1 VAVNLKTEPVSK
13 AFSARAV
20 LDYLRSLWRRPVVR
34 IAVCSLAVCVLTV
47 WAVFWFYYLRYSRVV
62 EERMRRPIFNEPAQ
76 IYAAGDRVD
85 VGETITPAAIVA
97 ELRAA
102 GYASA
107 IEKTVSKTGVYS
119 QRGTALRIAPGP
131 ASYHPNEG
139 ATIHFSAGRVEAITD
154 SEGKLLSSYELEP
167 QLVTALFDSARR
179 SKRRL
184 LTYEEIPTLVT
195 QAIVSIEDRRFF
207 EHNGIN
213 YVRLIEGLFAPILH
227 RHRIE
232 GGSTLTMQMARAFF
246 LTNERSVHRKLAEM
260 TIALVLEHRFT
271 KEQIL
276 SMYVNQVS
284 FGQHGSFDI
293 SGFGEAS
300 QAFFGK
306 DIKNI
311 TLSEAALLA
320 GLVNGPSLYSPFRHP
335 AAAIRRRNLVLQAMF
350 ENHFLTQAQMT
361 AAKEQSLKL
370 APPNIES
377 KNAPFYIDLVRDR
390 LLAQY
395 DERELA
401 TGGIRVYT
409 ALDRDLQQAASEAIQ
424 IGMKQVDAALL
435 RRRTRSI
442 REGIGKTATV
452 HTEVLPG
459 PMPQV
464 ALIALDPHT
473 GQVLALSGG
482 RDYGDSQLDHAVAKR
497 PTGSIFKP
505 FVYAAAL
512 NTALTGDPAKA
523 FTEITMVDATEG
535 TFVFNGEPY
544 SPHNFDPKDSVGLV
558 TAREALAHSIN
569 TATIRLAQMVG
580 YDKVVQLAEAAGI
593 PDLQPTPAMA
603 IGSYD
608 ATPLEMA
615 EAYTVFANQGVRV
628 KPNFIRSVETRSGK
642 TSETVSPAK
651 TTVLDSRVAYV
662 VTDMLQN
669 VIQNGTASSVGAR
682 FTLPAAG
689 KTGSSH
695 DAWFAGYTS
704 NLLCIVWVG
713 NDDYSDLK
721 IEGAHA
727 AAPIWTEFML
737 RAHRLPRYR
746 DMKPFTAP
754 RDVLS
759 VRVDKVTNLPASE
772 SCPDDYQAWFI
783 DGTIPAATCDHPD
796 GPKPNFFE
804 RMFHLGGHQQL
815 VLPPVTE
822 PNPGQPSNLP
832 PQPGGP
838 TVANPDQPATPAS
851 PPEVKKKRGFW
862 KRLFGGGKD
871 KDDKHTGNTDT
882 INKDTGDN
890 GK

>member
-1 VAVNLKTEPVSK
+1 MPVNLKTEPVST
-13 AFSARAV
+13 ASSVHAV
-20 LDYLRSLWRRPVVR
+20 LDYLRSLWRRPAVR
-34 IAVCSLAVCVLTV
+34 IALCSIAVCVLTA
-47 WAVFWFYYLRYSRVV
+47 WAVFWFYYLKYSRVV
-62 EERMRRPIFNEPAQ
+62 DERMRRPIFNEPAQ

-85 VGETITPAAIVA
+85 VGERVTPAAIVA

-102 GYASA
+102 GYTSA
-107 IEKTVSKTGVYS
+107 VEKTVSKTGMFS
-119 QRGTALRIAPGP
+119 QQGAAALRIAPGS
-131 ASYHPNEG
+131 ASYHPKES

-154 SEGKLLSSYELEP
+154 SEGKSLSSYELEP
-167 QLVTALFDSARR
+167 QLVTGLFDPARR

-195 QAIVSIEDRRFF
+195 RAIVSIEDRRFF

-213 YVRLIEGLFAPILH
+213 YVRIVEGLLAPILH

-306 DIKNI
+306 DIKDI
-311 TLSEAALLA
+311 TLPEAALLA
-320 GLVNGPSLYSPFRHP
+320 GLVNGPTLYSPFRHP
-335 AAAIRRRNLVLQAMF
+335 EAAIRRRNLVLQAMF
-350 ENHFLTQAQMT
+350 ENHFLTKAQMT
-361 AAKEQSLKL
+361 AAREQSLKL
-370 APPNIES
+370 APPNVES

-395 DERELA
+395 DERELT

-435 RRRTRSI
+435 RRRTRRV
-442 REGIGKTATV
+442 REATGKTATV
-452 HTEVLPG
+452 RTEVSPG
-459 PMPQV
+459 PTPQV
-464 ALIALDPHT
+464 ALVALDPHT

-482 RDYGDSQLDHAVAKR
+482 RDYGESQLDHAIAKR

-523 FTEITMVDATEG
+523 FTQITMLDATEG
-535 TFVFNGEPY
+535 TFDFNGKSY

-580 YDKVVQLAEAAGI
+580 YDKVVQLAEAAGV
-593 PDLQPTPAMA
+593 PDLQATPAMA

-615 EAYTVFANQGVRV
+615 EAYTVFANQGVRL
-628 KPNFIRSVETRSGK
+628 KPTFIRSVETRSGE
-642 TSETVSPAK
+642 TSETVSPEK

-669 VIQNGTASSVGAR
+669 VIRNGTASSVGAR
-682 FTLPAAG
+682 FSLPAAG

-713 NDDYSDLK
+713 NDDYTDLK
-721 IEGAHA
+721 IEGAQA

-737 RAHRLPRYR
+737 RARRLPRYG
-746 DMKPFTAP
+746 DMKPFPAP
-754 RDVLS
+754 PGVLS
-759 VRVDKVTNLPASE
+759 VRVDKVTNLPATE

-783 DGTIPAATCDHPD
+783 DGTIPAANCDHPD

-804 RMFHLGGHQQL
+804 RMFHFGGHQQL

-822 PNPGQPSNLP
+822 PNPGQPSDLP
-832 PQPGGP
+832 SQPGGP
-838 TVANPDQPATPAS
+838 TIANPDQPATPAS
-851 PPEVKKKRGFW
+851 LPEVKKKRGFW
-862 KRLFGGGKD
+862 RRLFGGGKD
-871 KDDKHTGNTDT
+871 KDDKHTGSTDRN
-882 INKDTGDN
+882 IDEN